1 MLASLSSPL
10 SESESSELESSS
22 LPRSDNCNGQYLLM
36 FILSV
41 SQVSYCIQQRL
52 SITLSDNGN
61 AWYERSTF
69 SSC

>member
-22 LPRSDNCNGQYLLM
+22 LPRSDNCNGQDLLM

-41 SQVSYCIQQRL
+41 SQVSYCNVYLQVQH
-52 SITLSDNGN
+52 
-61 AWYERSTF
+61 
-69 SSC
+69 